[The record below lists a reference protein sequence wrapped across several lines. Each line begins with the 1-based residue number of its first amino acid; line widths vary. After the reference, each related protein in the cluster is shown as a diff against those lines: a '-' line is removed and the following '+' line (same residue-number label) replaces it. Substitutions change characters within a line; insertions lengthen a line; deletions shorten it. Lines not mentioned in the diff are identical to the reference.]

1 MAISQLRTR
10 VSLAVIV
17 SCTPLVSQAGLYSLK
32 IENDIFASDEG
43 HYTNGFEL
51 MRSFKPDADH
61 WSRRFAEAMPGWE
74 AEEVD
79 NIAYRLGH
87 QQIGRA
93 HV

>member
-32 IENDIFASDEG
+32 IENDIFASDDG

-51 MRSFKPDADH
+51 MRSFKP
-61 WSRRFAEAMPGWE
+61 
-74 AEEVD
+74 
-79 NIAYRLGH
+79 
-87 QQIGRA
+87 
-93 HV
+93 